1 VRRFQTIIHFPM
13 PRAEERRLI
22 WSKAFPPQIAIGKDI
37 DWQQVAA
44 RFELPGAGIMNV
56 THYCAL
62 EALAD
67 QSLFLDL
74 KRLETAILREYVKEG
89 KVV

>member
-1 VRRFQTIIHFPM
+1 M
-13 PRAEERRLI
+13 PRSEERFEI
-22 WSKAFPPQIAIGKDI
+22 WRTAFPPQIEMAKDI

-44 RFELPGAGIMNV
+44 RFEITGAGIMNV
-56 THYCAL
+56 THFCAV

-67 QSLFLDL
+67 QSRTLNI
-74 KRLETAILREYVKEG
+74 KRLEAAILREYVKEG

>member
-1 VRRFQTIIHFPM
+1 M
-13 PRAEERRLI
+13 GNPRD
-22 WSKAFPPQIAIGKDI
+22 GY
-37 DWQQVAA
+37 
-44 RFELPGAGIMNV
+44 ELAGAGIMNV

-67 QSLFLDL
+67 DSRRLDL
-74 KRLETAILREYVKEG
+74 KRLEEAIMREYVKEG